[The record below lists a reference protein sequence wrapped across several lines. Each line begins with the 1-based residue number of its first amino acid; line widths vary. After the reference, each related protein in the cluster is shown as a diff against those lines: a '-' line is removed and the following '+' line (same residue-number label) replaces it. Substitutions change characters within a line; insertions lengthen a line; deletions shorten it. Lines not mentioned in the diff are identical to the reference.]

1 MSKYNLVATA
11 AMGLESIVA
20 SEIKDLGYEC
30 QTENGKV
37 YFSGDEEAIARA
49 NMWLRVGDRVRII
62 VGEFKAFTFDELFE
76 RTKALPWEEFLPVDA
91 AFPVSGKSVKSK
103 LFSVPDCQAIVKKAI
118 VERLNSA
125 YKRTGF
131 LSESGPLFKL
141 EVSILKDTVTLTI
154 DSSGQGLHKRGYRL
168 AQGDAPL
175 KETMAAALV
184 KLSKW
189 SPNRPFVDPF
199 CGSGTIAIEAAMI
212 GQNLAPGYN
221 RSFLSEEWP
230 WMQADVWDRIREEV
244 EDVAKYDLQL
254 DIRGFDVDHNIVS
267 VAQRNAMEAG
277 FTDLISFE
285 QRDVRDLRLEGEN
298 GVLIAN
304 PPYGER
310 LGEVEEAEDIAEVPA
325 QTEEIVI
332 EDSVGKK
339 LLTEKTAE
347 STQIDFG
354 KMHNKEEIDKLVLE
368 CGLEEAIK
376 VLNKFKVIELRNLAR
391 EYKNFGIAGRKISK
405 ADKRLLLAEFRKYY
419 GNN

>member
-1 MSKYNLVATA
+1 MYRSEKLHIPFLTKEGKYLREAKNGVLKHMSKYNLVATA
-11 AMGLESIVA
+11 AMGLEAVVA
-20 SEIKDLGYEC
+20 AEIKELGYDC

-37 YFSGDEEAIARA
+37 YFTGDEEAIART

-76 RTKALPWEEFLPVDA
+76 GTKALPWEEFLPVDA
-91 AFPVSGKSVKSK
+91 AFPVAGKSVKST

-131 LSESGPLFKL
+131 LDESGPLFKL
-141 EVSILKDTVTLTI
+141 EVSILKDKVTLTI

-168 AQGDAPL
+168 AQGEAPL

-189 SPNRPFVDPF
+189 NPNRPFVDPF

-221 RSFLSEEWP
+221 RSFSSEEWP
-230 WMQADVWDRIREEV
+230 WMTMDIWDRVRLEV
-244 EDVAKYDLQL
+244 EDVAKYDLPM
-254 DIRGFDVDHNIVS
+254 DIRGFDVDHNIIS

-285 QRDVRDLRLEGEN
+285 QRDVRDLVLEGQN

-310 LGEVEEAEDIAEVPA
+310 LGEVEDAEDIAEILGTIMKQYPSWS
-325 QTEEIVI
+325 TYILTSLENYETMY
-332 EDSVGKK
+332 GKRSTKKRK
-339 LLTEKTAE
+339 LFNGFIRTDLYQFWGQR
-347 STQIDFG
+347 S
-354 KMHNKEEIDKLVLE
+354 
-368 CGLEEAIK
+368 
-376 VLNKFKVIELRNLAR
+376 
-391 EYKNFGIAGRKISK
+391 
-405 ADKRLLLAEFRKYY
+405 
-419 GNN
+419 